1 MVNTFEAGE
10 KITILFFA
18 GKTLDVVV
26 EHDMGEAVLICSP
39 DEFDRAHNEGRA
51 PASFEYPKDYVRSRC
66 PSAFSAEL
74 VEAAA
79 SAT

>member
-1 MVNTFEAGE
+1 MPNTFEAGE
-10 KITILFFA
+10 KVTILFFA

-26 EHDMGEAVLICSP
+26 ANDMGEAVFICSP
-39 DEFDRAHNEGRA
+39 DEFERAHREGRA
-51 PASFEYPKDYVRSRC
+51 PASLEYPKDYVRSCC
-66 PSAFSAEL
+66 PLVSSAAL